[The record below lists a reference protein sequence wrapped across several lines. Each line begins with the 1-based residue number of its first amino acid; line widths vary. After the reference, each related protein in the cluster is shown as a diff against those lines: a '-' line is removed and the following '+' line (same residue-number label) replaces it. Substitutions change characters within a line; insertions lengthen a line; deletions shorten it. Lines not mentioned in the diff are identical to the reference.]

1 MSRHRVFRQRRDTV
15 TREIAG
21 EVLLVPV
28 RGKLAQLQQIFVLN
42 PVGAYIWRQLD
53 GERDLEAIH
62 RGLVDTF
69 EVAGGEAEVDL
80 FEYLGALEEAGL
92 VSEAT
97 SSSEASPQTPKPASA
112 AWPTET

>member
-1 MSRHRVFRQRRDTV
+1 MSLDRVFQPRPEMV

-53 GERDLEAIH
+53 GERNLSAIH
-62 RGLVDTF
+62 GGLIDRFDVT
-69 EVAGGEAEVDL
+69 EREAEADL
-80 FEYLGALEEAGL
+80 FEYLGALEDAGL
-92 VSEAT
+92 VCEAT
-97 SSSEASPQTPKPASA
+97 
-112 AWPTET
+112 

>member
-1 MSRHRVFRQRRDTV
+1 MSLDRVYQPRPEMV

-53 GERDLEAIH
+53 GERDLATIH
-62 RGLVDTF
+62 GGLVDHF
-69 EVAGGEAEVDL
+69 EVTASEAEADL
-80 FEYLGALEEAGL
+80 FEYLGALEDAGL
-92 VSEAT
+92 VAPC
-97 SSSEASPQTPKPASA
+97 A
-112 AWPTET
+112 